1 MYTYKQIMESTPRN
15 TKSRF
20 SKYKVALDNEHK
32 RERMALR
39 RRENF
44 AVKNSKVRD
53 IQKEG
58 IVSLFKRINHS
69 KEYKL
74 AVSEFQKLKKK
85 YKNLT
90 DDALAAKVAKQY
102 AAVNGKELIKVINSL
117 STNKNLVFENK
128 ERDDNDE

>member
-1 MYTYKQIMESTPRN
+1 
-15 TKSRF
+15 
-20 SKYKVALDNEHK
+20 
-32 RERMALR
+32 MALR